1 MADTP
6 APGQPQTPSIPPE
19 IPGISEPLNIPPTG
33 PDRSPP
39 GVDAPPGMPDNTP
52 PEIPANPGVPSEA
65 PAVPTTPQPR
75 A

>member
-6 APGQPQTPSIPPE
+6 APGQPQTPPIPPE

-33 PDRSPP
+33 PERSPP
-39 GVDAPPGMPDNTP
+39 GVDAPPGVPDNTP
-52 PEIPANPGVPSEA
+52 PEVPANPSVPSEA
-65 PAVPTTPQPR
+65 PANPTTPQPR

>member
-33 PDRSPP
+33 PERSPP
-39 GVDAPPGMPDNTP
+39 GVDAPPGVPDNTP
-52 PEIPANPGVPSEA
+52 PEIPANPSVPSEA
-65 PAVPTTPQPR
+65 PANPTTPQPR